1 MGDTCNDD
9 FEDEKIIFPKEM
21 PKNKNLIEEIKPN
34 GGQNKRTLAKK
45 KDTFS
50 DNLKKAYQQNKNQ
63 ESDAI
68 SQNSEIKLRN
78 NETFLTEIKS
88 KRF

>member
-9 FEDEKIIFPKEM
+9 IEDEKIIFPKEM

-34 GGQNKRTLAKK
+34 GAQNKRTLAKK

-50 DNLKKAYQQNKNQ
+50 DNLKKAYQQNKNK